1 MKTIIV
7 IFFCILF
14 FIFCDFY
21 LKTLLNTPVKQLLT
35 FCNTFHYII
44 SKRFIRDLIRSLL
57 TLGIYAGLKK
67 NLNIYKN
74 TFFFCGYIGTVIRDF
89 TFRKEFKLL
98 FF

>member
-74 TFFFCGYIGTVIRDF
+74 TFFFLRLHWHSY
-89 TFRKEFKLL
+89 
-98 FF
+98 